1 MKIAIDLTSL
11 ADNFSG
17 IERHAAELSR
27 ALLGIDDKNQYTLV
41 FKEAVHPFFE
51 GVADERPN
59 VELVI
64 LPRGNK
70 NKLYFSQFTL
80 ARELKKLHADLVLFL
95 AFPAPLLY
103 TGRAIS
109 TFHDLCWHD
118 VPETMLPKSRL
129 YWKVLEKVN
138 ARRNDKILTISQFSK
153 SRIVEVLKVPADKVL
168 VTYCGVND
176 KLFNR
181 ENAAAV
187 PFSILKGKY
196 GLPDRYVLTLSTIE
210 PRTNIALL
218 IDAWVKAWL
227 ENGCEVD
234 LVLAGRKGWKQ
245 EALVERVPQGLK
257 NRVHFTGFV
266 DDDDLPALYANSELF
281 VFPSI
286 YEGFGLPPVEAAY
299 SGARVLCSDIPC
311 LKEIC
316 GDGVEYFNNQDITS
330 LVRAI
335 SLPRRL
341 KDIAINLNMYA
352 WESSAKCLL
361 LVIEDSR
368 IDREIALV

>member
-1 MKIAIDLTSL
+1 MRIAIDLTSL

-27 ALLGIDDKNQYTLV
+27 ALLGVDDKNQYTLV

-51 GVADERPN
+51 GVADEHAN
-59 VELVI
+59 VEVVV
-64 LPRGNK
+64 LPRGSK
-70 NKLYFSQFTL
+70 GKLYFSQFTL
-80 ARELKKLHADLVLFL
+80 TRELKKLHTDLVLFL

-129 YWKVLEKVN
+129 YWKVLEKIN
-138 ARRNDKILTISQFSK
+138 ARRNEKILTISQFSK

-168 VTYCGVND
+168 VTYCGIDD

-181 ENAAAV
+181 ENAATV
-187 PFSILKGKY
+187 PFSTLIGKY
-196 GLPDRYVLTLSTIE
+196 SLPDKYVLTLSTIE
-210 PRTNIALL
+210 PRKNIGLL
-218 IDAWVKAWL
+218 IDAWAKACL
-227 ENGCEVD
+227 EDGYEPD

-245 EALVERVPQGLK
+245 EALVERVPQGLR
-257 NRVHFTGFV
+257 NRAHFTGFV
-266 DDDDLPALYANSELF
+266 DDEDLPALYANSEVF

-299 SGARVLCSDIPC
+299 SGSCVLCSDIPC

-316 GDGVEYFNNQDITS
+316 RDGVEYFKSGNCED
-330 LVRAI
+330 LRRALLAERPAFEAA
-335 SLPRRL
+335 SNTVNYSWVDSAMMLMHAL
-341 KDIAINLNMYA
+341 KFGGGSKVAA
-352 WESSAKCLL
+352 
-361 LVIEDSR
+361 R
-368 IDREIALV
+368 

>member
-1 MKIAIDLTSL
+1 MKVAIDLTSL

-27 ALLGIDDKNQYTLV
+27 ALLSVDDKNQYTLV
-41 FKEAVHPFFE
+41 FKDAMHPFFE
-51 GVADERPN
+51 GISDVHPN
-59 VELVI
+59 VDVVA
-64 LPRGNK
+64 LPRGTK
-70 NKLYFSQFTL
+70 GKLYFSQFTL
-80 ARELKKLHADLVLFL
+80 ARELKKLHVDLVLFL

-118 VPETMLPKSRL
+118 VPETMLLKSRL

-138 ARRNDKILTISQFSK
+138 ARRNEKILTISQFSK
-153 SRIVEVLKVPADKVL
+153 SRIVEVLNVPADKVL
-168 VTYCGVND
+168 VTYCGIDD

-187 PFSILKGKY
+187 PFSTLKDKY
-196 GLPDRYVLTLSTIE
+196 GLPDKYVLTLSTIE
-210 PRTNIALL
+210 PRKNIGLL
-218 IDAWVKAWL
+218 IDAWAKACL
-227 ENGCEVD
+227 EGGYEPD

-245 EALVERVPQGLK
+245 EALVGRVPQDLR
-257 NRVHFTGFV
+257 NRVHFTGFI
-266 DDDDLPALYANSELF
+266 DDKDLPALYANSELF

-316 GDGVEYFNNQDITS
+316 GDGVSFFNSGDTADLQN
-330 LVRAI
+330 
-335 SLPRRL
+335 RL
-341 KDIAINLNMYA
+341 TLQFYDADVCSWHKSYRWEESARIVARLLNHR
-352 WESSAKCLL
+352 
-361 LVIEDSR
+361 D
-368 IDREIALV
+368 